1 MSKKVSDSLRI
12 VFVLVFLGMGLSCQV
27 VNEEAMRGRMEQV
40 LYEAVVNEDARLR
53 CHGLESMAELG
64 GAEAAAVIR
73 KGMEDEAAA
82 VRFGSAVAAGDI
94 QDQQSRVK
102 LEMLLGDENGA
113 VRLAAGY
120 GLEKLGDERFES
132 WYDAAL
138 TGDDVQLKGLAC
150 MLLGKLGDTEFRSGS
165 KEKLWGV
172 LEKAEQSAAVKLQA
186 AEALARLGDER
197 VLRRLLSYAASG
209 YADDRLLAIS
219 GLEQLGGEDAYSML
233 VVLTDDALM
242 EVRLAAIRALG
253 ARAEA
258 EDMEVARQGLGYTDE
273 NGDAVVTARVRGLA
287 ALALGRIGKEED
299 GRWLYEAMRGGTR
312 YVQIAAA
319 RGMIDYLQRHNY
331 QAY

>member
-1 MSKKVSDSLRI
+1 MSKNVSDL
-12 VFVLVFLGMGLSCQV
+12 LKMVFLMFLGVGVGCQG
-27 VNEEAMRGRMEQV
+27 VNEEAMRERMEQV
-40 LYEAVVNEDARLR
+40 LYEAVVDEDARLR
-53 CHGLESMAELG
+53 CHGLESLAELG
-64 GAEAAAVIR
+64 GEEAATVIR
-73 KGMEDEAAA
+73 EGMEDEAAA
-82 VRFGSAVAAGDI
+82 VRFAAAVAAGDI
-94 QDQQSRVK
+94 QDQQSWAG
-102 LEMLLGDENGA
+102 LERLLEDENEA

-132 WYDAAL
+132 WYDTAIN
-138 TGDDVQLKGLAC
+138 GDDEQLMGLSC
-150 MLLGKLGDTEFRSGS
+150 ILLGKLGDSELRSGS
-165 KEKLWGV
+165 KEKLWRV
-172 LEKAEQSAAVKLQA
+172 LEKPDQLVAVKLQA

-258 EDMEVARQGLGYTDE
+258 EDLEVARQGLGYTDE

-299 GRWLYEAMRGGTR
+299 GRWLHKAMRGGSR
-312 YVQIAAA
+312 YVKIAAA
-319 RGMIDYLQRHNY
+319 RGMIDYLQRYHY
-331 QAY
+331 LAY

>member
-1 MSKKVSDSLRI
+1 MILKV
-12 VFVLVFLGMGLSCQV
+12 VFVLALMGLGLGCQG

-40 LYEAVVNEDARLR
+40 LYGAVADEDAQLR
-53 CHGLESMAELG
+53 CHGLESLAELG

-73 KGMEDEAAA
+73 GYMEDEAAA
-82 VRFGSAVAAGDI
+82 VRFAAALAAGDI
-94 QDQQSRVK
+94 MDQQSRGG
-102 LEMLLGDENGA
+102 LERLLGDESEA

-120 GLEKLGDERFES
+120 SLEKLGDERFGN
-132 WYDAAL
+132 WYDEAL
-138 TGDDVQLKGLAC
+138 DGDDEQLKGLGC
-150 MLLGKLGDTEFRSGS
+150 MLLGKLGNSGFRSGS

-172 LEKAEQSAAVKLQA
+172 LEKAGQSASVKLQA

-197 VLRRLLSYAASG
+197 VLRRLLSYSASG

-242 EVRLAAIRALG
+242 EVRLAAIRSLG
-253 ARAEA
+253 SRAEG
-258 EDMEVARQGLGYTDE
+258 EDLEAARQGLSYTDE

-299 GRWLYEAMRGGTR
+299 GRRLYEAMRGGSR
-312 YVQIAAA
+312 YAQIAAA
-319 RGMIDYLQRHNY
+319 RGMIDYLERHNY
-331 QAY
+331 